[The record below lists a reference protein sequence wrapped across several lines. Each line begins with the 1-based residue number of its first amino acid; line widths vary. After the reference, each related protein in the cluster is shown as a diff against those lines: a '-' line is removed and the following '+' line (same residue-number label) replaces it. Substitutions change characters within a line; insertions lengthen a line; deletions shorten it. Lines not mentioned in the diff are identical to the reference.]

1 MKPTKYDKG
10 KAPFT
15 WIAPF
20 RFVLGDVAKVF
31 ATSKYAHKK
40 DNWKYVENGE
50 QRYVDAA
57 LRHLLAYADD
67 EKTDPESGFSHL
79 VHVICNCLMAD
90 MRRRLKR

>member
-1 MKPTKYDKG
+1 MKATKEDKG
-10 KAPFT
+10 KPPFS

-20 RFVLGDVAKVF
+20 RQVLADVAIVF

-40 DNWKYVENGE
+40 DNWKHVPNGE
-50 QRYVDAA
+50 KRYVDAA

-67 EKTDPESGFSHL
+67 EKADPESGYSHL

-90 MRRRLKR
+90 MRRRLKK